1 MSNHRL
7 QAMEWVLVNAYKIV
21 NLTYLSIPSNY
32 KHKSSSISIHLHM
45 TNNPLIF
52 SQKLQNSHKSVIHA
66 WIKHTYTIHIHYCV
80 YYLSNPIFILLFWQ
94 NCTFWLFSIYQY
106 ICTPTNKHTQM
117 SAEKT
122 YKTEP
127 FLFIFMHVE
136 WAQKLNELCK
146 YTHKSNN
153 NAAATTAII
162 PPTSVCVF

>member
-66 WIKHTYTIHIHYCV
+66 WIKHTYTLLCL
-80 YYLSNPIFILLFWQ
+80 LSIQSYIYIVVLTKLYILVVFNL
-94 NCTFWLFSIYQY
+94 SIYMHSYKQTYTNVRRKNIQNRTFPIY
-106 ICTPTNKHTQM
+106 IYACRM
-117 SAEKT
+117 STKI
-122 YKTEP
+122 KW
-127 FLFIFMHVE
+127 IM
-136 WAQKLNELCK
+136 QI
-146 YTHKSNN
+146 YT
-153 NAAATTAII
+153 
-162 PPTSVCVF
+162 